1 MRLARSYLLAP
12 FQLSLSQL
20 LVGVTLVGV
29 VLGVYRIGGVQAF
42 VHYGFL
48 VFAVGPWF
56 AHLASE
62 CLPVRS
68 RGVRILIANLIL
80 ALLFFGTIRL
90 ADGMVSG
97 PSLLMVGLVALMLWT
112 PQYLLFLV
120 WRHPE
125 PQDC

>member
-1 MRLARSYLLAP
+1 MSSGQSTTRAT

-20 LVGVTLVGV
+20 LVVVTLVGV

-42 VHYGFL
+42 IHYGFL

-56 AHLASE
+56 AHLVSE

-68 RGVRILIANLIL
+68 RGLRMLVANLIL
-80 ALLFFGTIRL
+80 ALLFFATLRL